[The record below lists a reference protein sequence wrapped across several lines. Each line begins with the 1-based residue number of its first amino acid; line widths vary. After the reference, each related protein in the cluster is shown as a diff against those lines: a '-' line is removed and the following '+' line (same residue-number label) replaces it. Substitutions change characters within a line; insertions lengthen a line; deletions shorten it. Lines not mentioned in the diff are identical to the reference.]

1 MTNPLRKIASLL
13 VVLSIA
19 CTGAPLS
26 WAQETPA
33 EPARTT
39 ATVEG
44 RIFGPDRVTP
54 IPGAVVRAVRGD
66 GVQVYSS
73 APADER
79 GNYTLQHLAPG
90 SYDIVVELADSQHH
104 RAEGLL
110 PVAGHRARRERRE
123 NGAGRKQAGEGIC
136 LDVGRK
142 GTEGCRFL
150 ADPGWH
156 RPHRGGRRWRSS
168 GPRRRWKRPQ
178 GEQQHPVIP
187 LRHSSPSSTF
197 QITRPEGPSFRG
209 ERISSAGE
217 GLCGIVLRRSGCGPP
232 PVIPSKS

>member
-90 SYDIVVELADSQHH
+90 SYDIVVELAD
-104 RAEGLL
+104 GVFL
-110 PVAGHRARRERRE
+110 VERTLS
-123 NGAGRKQAGEGIC
+123 I
-136 LDVGRK
+136 
-142 GTEGCRFL
+142 TEPK
-150 ADPGWH
+150 D
-156 RPHRGGRRWRSS
+156 
-168 GPRRRWKRPQ
+168 
-178 GEQQHPVIP
+178 
-187 LRHSSPSSTF
+187 
-197 QITRPEGPSFRG
+197 
-209 ERISSAGE
+209 
-217 GLCGIVLRRSGCGPP
+217 
-232 PVIPSKS
+232 